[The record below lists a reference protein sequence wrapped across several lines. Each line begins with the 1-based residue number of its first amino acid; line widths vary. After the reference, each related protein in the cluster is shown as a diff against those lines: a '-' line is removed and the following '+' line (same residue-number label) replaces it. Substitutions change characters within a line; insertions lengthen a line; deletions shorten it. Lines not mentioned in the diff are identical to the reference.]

1 MLFIAQGLQA
11 GLGFPKENIDMK
23 TPKFLSGYTR
33 LEKSWV
39 VYDIGNSAFT
49 LLVTTLI
56 PIWFNS
62 LCEKAGMN
70 SVDYL
75 AAWSFATSFA
85 TILMIFTG
93 PVFGALADHRGYK
106 KTLFTIVL
114 VLGTV
119 SCACMGIIGIL
130 PLPPSLIWVFY
141 LVIYVIAKVAYQTS
155 LVLYDSMLVDVTEPE
170 RMDLVSS
177 NGYAW
182 GYIGSCIP
190 FIASLALYLL
200 GSQGKMPMS
209 IAILFGFLLTAAWW
223 YSVTIP
229 LLKLYRQKY
238 YIETGGSYV
247 RESFARIG
255 RTLRTLATKERKVLL
270 FLLAF
275 FLYIDGVYTII
286 DEAVAIGTALGLNQI
301 GLLVV
306 LLLTQ
311 IVAFVFAILFGKLS
325 QKYSTITL
333 ISVSII
339 GYFAVAIYALFMK
352 TLWQFGIMA
361 FVVGVFQG
369 AIQALSRSYYAKIIP
384 PDNSGEFFGIYDICG
399 KGAAF
404 VGTMLIGVTT
414 KLTGSV
420 NIGVGTLAFLFLG
433 GLILLR
439 LADRAKG

>member
-1 MLFIAQGLQA
+1 
-11 GLGFPKENIDMK
+11 MK
-23 TPKFLSGYTR
+23 SPRFLSGYTS

-56 PIWFNS
+56 PIWFNT
-62 LCEKAGMN
+62 LCENAGMN
-70 SVDYL
+70 SIDYL
-75 AAWSFATSFA
+75 ASWSFATSLA

-106 KTLFTIVL
+106 KKLFTSVL
-114 VLGTV
+114 ILGTA
-119 SCACMGIIGIL
+119 SCAFMGIVGIL
-130 PLPPSLIWVFY
+130 PLPAAIIWIVYLI
-141 LVIYVIAKVAYQTS
+141 IYVISKIAYQTS

-190 FIASLALYLL
+190 FLAALILYLL
-200 GSQGKMPMS
+200 ASKDIIPMS
-209 IAILFGFLLTAAWW
+209 AAILLGFGLTAVWW
-223 YSVTIP
+223 YAVTIP
-229 LLKLYRQKY
+229 LLKLYHQKY
-238 YIETGGSYV
+238 YVDTKGSYIK
-247 RESFARIG
+247 ESFARIG
-255 RTLRTLATKERKVLL
+255 RTLKTLATEDRKILL
-270 FLLAF
+270 FLIAF

-286 DEAVAIGTALGLNQI
+286 DEAVAIGTALGLDQI

-311 IVAFVFAILFGKLS
+311 VVAFVFAILFGRLS
-325 QKYSTITL
+325 RKYSTVTL
-333 ISVSII
+333 MSIAI
-339 GYFAVAIYALFMK
+339 CGYLAVAVYALFMK

-361 FVVGVFQG
+361 FVVGMFQG

-384 PDNSGEFFGIYDICG
+384 PDTSGEFFGIYDICG

-404 VGTMLIGVTT
+404 VGTMLIGITT

-420 NIGVGTLAFLFLG
+420 NIGVGALAFLFLG
-433 GLILLR
+433 GLVFLR
-439 LADRAKG
+439 IADRVKQ

>member
-1 MLFIAQGLQA
+1 
-11 GLGFPKENIDMK
+11 MK
-23 TPKFLSGYTR
+23 SPKFLSGYTS

-39 VYDIGNSAFT
+39 IYDIGNSAFT

-56 PIWFNS
+56 PIWFNT
-62 LCEKAGMN
+62 LCENAGM
-70 SVDYL
+70 SSIDYL
-75 AAWSFATSFA
+75 ANWSFATSIA
-85 TILMIFTG
+85 TILMIFAG
-93 PVFGALADHRGYK
+93 PVFGAMADHRGYK
-106 KTLFTIVL
+106 KMLFTAAL
-114 VLGTV
+114 VIGTV
-119 SCACMGIIGIL
+119 SCAFMGVVGIL
-130 PLPPSLIWVFY
+130 PLPAASIWIVYLIV
-141 LVIYVIAKVAYQTS
+141 YVISKVAYQTS
-155 LVLYDSMLVDVTEPE
+155 LVLYDSMLVDVTEPD

-190 FIASLALYLL
+190 FLAALILYLL
-200 GSQGKMPMS
+200 ATKNIIPMS
-209 IAILFGFLLTAAWW
+209 AATFVGFGLNAVWW
-223 YSVTIP
+223 YVVTIP

-238 YIETGGSYV
+238 YVETKGSYV
-247 RESFARIG
+247 RESFARLG
-255 RTLRTLATKERKVLL
+255 RTLKTLAKEERKILL

-286 DEAVAIGTALGLNQI
+286 DEAVAIGTALGLDQT

-311 IVAFVFAILFGKLS
+311 VVAFAFAVLFGKLS
-325 QKYSTITL
+325 RKYSTVML
-333 ISVSII
+333 ISIAI
-339 GYFAVAIYALFMK
+339 GGYFCVAIYALFMK

-361 FVVGVFQG
+361 FVVGMFQG

-384 PDNSGEFFGIYDICG
+384 PDTSGEYFGIYDICG

-420 NIGVGTLAFLFLG
+420 NIGVGTLAFLFMG

-439 LADRAKG
+439 FADRAK